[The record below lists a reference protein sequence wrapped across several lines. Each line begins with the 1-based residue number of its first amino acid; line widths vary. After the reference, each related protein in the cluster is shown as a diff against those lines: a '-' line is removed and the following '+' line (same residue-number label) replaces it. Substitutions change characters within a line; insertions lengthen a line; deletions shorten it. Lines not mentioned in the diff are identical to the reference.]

1 MQEGGGPK
9 KQAEKRER
17 KDRFIK
23 QDYPINGKMASWPG
37 CKDGWG
43 EWETSP
49 LSFSIYEAKQ
59 WRCLQRGWGVCVCMC
74 VGRGVFI
81 ITRVPLPDKWDF
93 IYLTS
98 ADLFQ

>member
-23 QDYPINGKMASWPG
+23 QGYPINGKMASWPG
-37 CKDGWG
+37 CTDGWG
-43 EWETSP
+43 ERVTSP

-59 WRCLQRGWGVCVCMC
+59 WRCLQRGWAW
-74 VGRGVFI
+74 RGGGAFI
-81 ITRVPLPDKWDF
+81 ITGVPLPDKWDF